1 MYNDSEL
8 RAVIARAGSNM
19 KDAAKRIGISE
30 NAMTQ
35 KRKRGHFTI
44 ENVSRLADA
53 YYLTAQDI
61 QRIFFAQFTN

>member
-8 RAVIARAGSNM
+8 RAVIARAGSTM
-19 KDAAKRIGISE
+19 KEAAENIGVSE
-30 NAMTQ
+30 TAMAQ
-35 KRKRGHFTI
+35 KRKRGYFTI

-53 YYLTAQDI
+53 YKLTAHDV